1 MLKKTM
7 TYVDFNGTERTED
20 FYFNLSKAELMEL
33 ELTTE
38 GGLLER
44 LQKIVDAKDAPE
56 IVKQFKKII
65 LMAYGKKSDDG
76 KRFEKSEKLSEE
88 FAQTQA
94 YSDLFMLLA
103 TNAEEAAKFVNA
115 IVPQDSQLSPDQ
127 IAALQK

>member
-94 YSDLFMLLA
+94 YSDLFILLA

-115 IVPQDSQLSPDQ
+115 IVLQDSQLSPDQ
-127 IAALQK
+127 IADLQK

>member
-94 YSDLFMLLA
+94 YSDLFILLA

>member
-94 YSDLFMLLA
+94 YSDLFILLA

-127 IAALQK
+127 IADLQK

>member
-7 TYVDFNGTERTED
+7 TYVDFNGTKRTED

-88 FAQTQA
+88 FEQTQA
-94 YSDLFMLLA
+94 YSDLFILLA

-127 IAALQK
+127 IADLQK

>member
-7 TYVDFNGTERTED
+7 TYVDYNGTKRTED
-20 FYFNLSKAELMEL
+20 FYFNLTKAELMEL

-38 GGLLER
+38 GGLVER

-56 IVKQFKKII
+56 IIKQFKKII

-88 FAQTQA
+88 FAQTEA